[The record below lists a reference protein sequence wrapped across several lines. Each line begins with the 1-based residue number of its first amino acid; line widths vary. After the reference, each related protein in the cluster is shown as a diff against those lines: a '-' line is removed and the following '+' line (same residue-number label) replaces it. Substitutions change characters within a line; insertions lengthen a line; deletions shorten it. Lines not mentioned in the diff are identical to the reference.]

1 MKDISSIKKKEGK
14 QKIYLHINSKKC
26 MKYYEKDRWIV
37 CLKSEKKKRKETRK
51 IQTEIKRTKLG
62 KVIAM

>member
-1 MKDISSIKKKEGK
+1 
-14 QKIYLHINSKKC
+14 

-37 CLKSEKKKRKETRK
+37 CLKRKKKKETRK
-51 IQTEIKRTKLG
+51 KQTEIKRTKLG

>member
-37 CLKSEKKKRKETRK
+37 CLKRKKKKETRK
-51 IQTEIKRTKLG
+51 KQTEIKRTKLG

>member
-37 CLKSEKKKRKETRK
+37 CLKSEKKKK
-51 IQTEIKRTKLG
+51 KRNKKDTDRN
-62 KVIAM
+62 